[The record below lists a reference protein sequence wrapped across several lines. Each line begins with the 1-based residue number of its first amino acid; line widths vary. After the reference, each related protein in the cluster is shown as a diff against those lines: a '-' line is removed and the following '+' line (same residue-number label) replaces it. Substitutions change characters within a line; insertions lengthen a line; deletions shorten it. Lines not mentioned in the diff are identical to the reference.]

1 MLTNRGNH
9 HATQVAKL
17 KSVLCYF
24 NQIANNQCDLN
35 GLVTISR
42 NIVSDDELPT
52 IKDWKI
58 SNRDLCMVVAK
69 SSSTT
74 DCLDQVGTLKVI
86 PASRSVGFNM
96 LQSGR
101 MEVSLFVN
109 KNNMITTVNKI
120 NDLNAT

>member
-1 MLTNRGNH
+1 MCQPCRGNH

-58 SNRDLCMVVAK
+58 SNRDLCTVVTK

-74 DCLDQVGTLKVI
+74 DYSDQVGTMKVI
-86 PASRSVGFNM
+86 
-96 LQSGR
+96 
-101 MEVSLFVN
+101 EY
-109 KNNMITTVNKI
+109 
-120 NDLNAT
+120 

>member
-1 MLTNRGNH
+1 M
-9 HATQVAKL
+9 AKL

-58 SNRDLCMVVAK
+58 SNRDLCTVVTK

-74 DCLDQVGTLKVI
+74 DYSDQVGTMKVI
-86 PASRSVGFNM
+86 
-96 LQSGR
+96 
-101 MEVSLFVN
+101 EY
-109 KNNMITTVNKI
+109 
-120 NDLNAT
+120 